1 MAVIGFICFVSV
13 LGNFYQAIYD
23 EIIYD
28 NFGTGKEFLSNKFR
42 SENMDRE
49 SRTDGIL
56 KNALYNANTSKIP
69 GIRIISDISET
80 FIYSF
85 YTSALG

>member
-1 MAVIGFICFVSV
+1 
-13 LGNFYQAIYD
+13 
-23 EIIYD
+23 
-28 NFGTGKEFLSNKFR
+28 
-42 SENMDRE
+42 MDRE

-56 KNALYNANTSKIP
+56 KNALYNANTLKIP